1 MNYRDAYNSSREG
14 NHSTEIF
21 PSVVYAPSLLILWF
35 KKENIVFPFHSPHAV
50 LTSQKTKNGIF
61 VLLLNIM

>member
-21 PSVVYAPSLLILWF
+21 PSVVYAPRLLILGF
-35 KKENIVFPFHSPHAV
+35 KKENISFPLSLPSCSANFSKDKKWV
-50 LTSQKTKNGIF
+50 F